1 LYHTVPPFRCAEKLT
16 AQRSPPP
23 CVCHHLLGPLGVGES
38 GRLYYIHARQRASP
52 IRIVKTIEIKSTN
65 GQTWKVMP
73 RWKGKNVAVHAPV
86 VEGVCGRKDDQWV
99 ITHLQSG
106 QMTGGYFNGS
116 LKEALLSARIWD
128 EAFSTVSEKTAK
140 VWPLAIQWKRILR
153 QGKAERPWIHLDRV
167 KTIVAKRMA

>member
-1 LYHTVPPFRCAEKLT
+1 M
-16 AQRSPPP
+16 
-23 CVCHHLLGPLGVGES
+23 
-38 GRLYYIHARQRASP
+38 
-52 IRIVKTIEIKSTN
+52 KTIEIKSTN

-73 RWKGKNVAVHAPV
+73 RWKGKHVAVHAPV
-86 VEGVCGRKDDQWV
+86 VEGICERKNDQWV

-106 QMTGGYFNGS
+106 QTTGGYFNGS

-128 EAFSTVSEKTAK
+128 EAFSTVSEETAK